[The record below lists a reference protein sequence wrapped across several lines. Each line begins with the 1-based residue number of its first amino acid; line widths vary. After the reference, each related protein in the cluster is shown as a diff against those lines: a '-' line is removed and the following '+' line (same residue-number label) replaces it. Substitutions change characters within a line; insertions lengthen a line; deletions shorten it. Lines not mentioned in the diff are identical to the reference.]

1 MPNSE
6 TPMSQAAINAQNA
19 FIAAVG
25 TAFNQGDDA
34 LDDLITQLGGNVPS
48 NDTTSGA
55 AGVPTTGTLDTDL
68 AGVPVVPTSPNAPAT
83 PTVPVLSVPSSW
95 AWAPSP
101 ASPIML
107 PGGGAGY
114 RAPKGEQWQ
123 GNRRRYTNRSGA
135 RSTNPGYSNAAPAGC
150 PTIIPLVTTIPVP
163 TVVPASPAPSAP
175 GCPTIIPLVTTIP
188 VPTVVPAS
196 PAPSAPSAPSTP
208 PAVSSAP
215 AAPLPDCR
223 TGNYCLDIM
232 NGCVLPSQ
240 VSPQQ
245 LQICSQAGYA
255 GNRSLFPAIAAAGGA
270 GGGAYFGTPE
280 PNPPPYTG
288 SGMSGLGQDDS
299 AAVEAADAGV
309 FSSAIESIITGVVA
323 ALALGVI
330 LKSKKFS

>member
-1 MPNSE
+1 MFIQSSEQCSMPNSE

-175 GCPTIIPLVTTIP
+175 
-188 VPTVVPAS
+188 
-196 PAPSAPSAPSTP
+196 SAPSTP

-215 AAPLPDCR
+215 AATLPDCR

-299 AAVEAADAGV
+299 AAVEAANAGI

>member
-1 MPNSE
+1 MFIQSSEQCSMPNSE

-68 AGVPVVPTSPNAPAT
+68 AGVPVVPTSPNAPST

-175 GCPTIIPLVTTIP
+175 
-188 VPTVVPAS
+188 
-196 PAPSAPSAPSTP
+196 SAPGTP

-299 AAVEAADAGV
+299 AAVEAANAGV

>member
-1 MPNSE
+1 MFIQSSEQCSMPNSE

-175 GCPTIIPLVTTIP
+175 
-188 VPTVVPAS
+188 
-196 PAPSAPSAPSTP
+196 SAPSTP

>member
-1 MPNSE
+1 MFIQSSEQCSMPNSE

-163 TVVPASPAPSAP
+163 TVVPAKLRALHLRPAPRQQYRALRQLRFPTAEP
-175 GCPTIIPLVTTIP
+175 GI
-188 VPTVVPAS
+188 TV
-196 PAPSAPSAPSTP
+196 ST
-208 PAVSSAP
+208 S
-215 AAPLPDCR
+215 
-223 TGNYCLDIM
+223 
-232 NGCVLPSQ
+232 
-240 VSPQQ
+240 
-245 LQICSQAGYA
+245 
-255 GNRSLFPAIAAAGGA
+255 
-270 GGGAYFGTPE
+270 
-280 PNPPPYTG
+280 
-288 SGMSGLGQDDS
+288 
-299 AAVEAADAGV
+299 
-309 FSSAIESIITGVVA
+309 
-323 ALALGVI
+323 
-330 LKSKKFS
+330 

>member
-1 MPNSE
+1 MFIQSSEQCSMPNSE

-25 TAFNQGDDA
+25 TAFDQGDDA
-34 LDDLITQLGGNVPS
+34 LDDLITHLGGNVPS

-175 GCPTIIPLVTTIP
+175 
-188 VPTVVPAS
+188 
-196 PAPSAPSAPSTP
+196 SAPSTP

-299 AAVEAADAGV
+299 AAVEAANAGV

>member
-1 MPNSE
+1 MFIQSSEQCSMPNSE

-68 AGVPVVPTSPNAPAT
+68 AGVPVVPTSPNAPST

-175 GCPTIIPLVTTIP
+175 
-188 VPTVVPAS
+188 
-196 PAPSAPSAPSTP
+196 SAPGTP

-299 AAVEAADAGV
+299 AAVEVANAGV

>member
-1 MPNSE
+1 MFIQSSEQCSMPNSE

-175 GCPTIIPLVTTIP
+175 
-188 VPTVVPAS
+188 
-196 PAPSAPSAPSTP
+196 SAPSTP

-299 AAVEAADAGV
+299 AAVEAANAGV

>member
-1 MPNSE
+1 MFIQSSEQCSMPNSE

-175 GCPTIIPLVTTIP
+175 
-188 VPTVVPAS
+188 
-196 PAPSAPSAPSTP
+196 SAPGTP

>member
-1 MPNSE
+1 MFIQSSEQCSMPNSE

-101 ASPIML
+101 ASPSML

-135 RSTNPGYSNAAPAGC
+135 RSTNPGYSNAAPA
-150 PTIIPLVTTIPVP
+150 
-163 TVVPASPAPSAP
+163 

>member
-1 MPNSE
+1 MFIQSSEQCSMPNSE

-114 RAPKGEQWQ
+114 RAPRGEQWQ

-175 GCPTIIPLVTTIP
+175 
-188 VPTVVPAS
+188 
-196 PAPSAPSAPSTP
+196 SAPGTP

-299 AAVEAADAGV
+299 AAVEAANAGV

>member
-1 MPNSE
+1 MFIQSSEQCSMPNSE

-175 GCPTIIPLVTTIP
+175 
-188 VPTVVPAS
+188 
-196 PAPSAPSAPSTP
+196 SAPSTP

-299 AAVEAADAGV
+299 AAVEAANAGV

-330 LKSKKFS
+330 LRSKKFS

>member
-1 MPNSE
+1 MFIQSSEQCSMPNSE

-25 TAFNQGDDA
+25 TAFDQGDDA

-68 AGVPVVPTSPNAPAT
+68 AGVPVVPTSPNAPST

-175 GCPTIIPLVTTIP
+175 
-188 VPTVVPAS
+188 
-196 PAPSAPSAPSTP
+196 SAPSTP

-223 TGNYCLDIM
+223 TGNYCLDVM

-299 AAVEAADAGV
+299 AAVEAANAGV

>member
-1 MPNSE
+1 
-6 TPMSQAAINAQNA
+6 
-19 FIAAVG
+19 
-25 TAFNQGDDA
+25 
-34 LDDLITQLGGNVPS
+34 
-48 NDTTSGA
+48 
-55 AGVPTTGTLDTDL
+55 
-68 AGVPVVPTSPNAPAT
+68 
-83 PTVPVLSVPSSW
+83 
-95 AWAPSP
+95 
-101 ASPIML
+101 
-107 PGGGAGY
+107 
-114 RAPKGEQWQ
+114 
-123 GNRRRYTNRSGA
+123 
-135 RSTNPGYSNAAPAGC
+135 
-150 PTIIPLVTTIPVP
+150 
-163 TVVPASPAPSAP
+163 
-175 GCPTIIPLVTTIP
+175 
-188 VPTVVPAS
+188 
-196 PAPSAPSAPSTP
+196 
-208 PAVSSAP
+208 
-215 AAPLPDCR
+215 
-223 TGNYCLDIM
+223 M

>member
-1 MPNSE
+1 MFIQSSEQCSMPNSE

-68 AGVPVVPTSPNAPAT
+68 AGVPVVPTSPNAPST

-135 RSTNPGYSNAAPAGC
+135 RSTNPGYSNAAPA
-150 PTIIPLVTTIPVP
+150 
-163 TVVPASPAPSAP
+163 

-299 AAVEAADAGV
+299 AAVEAANAGV

>member
-1 MPNSE
+1 MFIQSSEQCSMTNSE

-175 GCPTIIPLVTTIP
+175 
-188 VPTVVPAS
+188 
-196 PAPSAPSAPSTP
+196 SAPSTP

-299 AAVEAADAGV
+299 AAVEAANAGV

>member
-1 MPNSE
+1 MFIQSSEQCSMPNSE

-25 TAFNQGDDA
+25 TAFDQGDDA

-175 GCPTIIPLVTTIP
+175 
-188 VPTVVPAS
+188 
-196 PAPSAPSAPSTP
+196 SAPGTP

-299 AAVEAADAGV
+299 AAVEAANAGI

>member
-1 MPNSE
+1 MFIQSSEQCSMPNSE

-25 TAFNQGDDA
+25 TAFDQGDDA

-175 GCPTIIPLVTTIP
+175 
-188 VPTVVPAS
+188 
-196 PAPSAPSAPSTP
+196 SAPSTP

-299 AAVEAADAGV
+299 AAVEAANAGV

>member
-1 MPNSE
+1 MFIQSSEQCSMPNSE

-175 GCPTIIPLVTTIP
+175 
-188 VPTVVPAS
+188 
-196 PAPSAPSAPSTP
+196 SAPGTP

-299 AAVEAADAGV
+299 AAVEAANAGV

>member
-1 MPNSE
+1 MFIQSSEQCSMPNSE

-150 PTIIPLVTTIPVP
+150 PTIIPLVTTI
-163 TVVPASPAPSAP
+163 
-175 GCPTIIPLVTTIP
+175 L

-299 AAVEAADAGV
+299 AAVEEANAGV

>member
-1 MPNSE
+1 MFIQSSEQCSMPNSE

-135 RSTNPGYSNAAPAGC
+135 RSTNPGYSNAAP
-150 PTIIPLVTTIPVP
+150 
-163 TVVPASPAPSAP
+163 S

-196 PAPSAPSAPSTP
+196 PAPSAPSAPGTP

-299 AAVEAADAGV
+299 AAVEAANAGV

>member
-1 MPNSE
+1 MFIQSSEQCSMPNSE

-175 GCPTIIPLVTTIP
+175 
-188 VPTVVPAS
+188 
-196 PAPSAPSAPSTP
+196 SAPSTP

-299 AAVEAADAGV
+299 AAVEAANAGI

>member
-1 MPNSE
+1 
-6 TPMSQAAINAQNA
+6 MSQAAINAQNA

-175 GCPTIIPLVTTIP
+175 
-188 VPTVVPAS
+188 
-196 PAPSAPSAPSTP
+196 SAPSTP

-299 AAVEAADAGV
+299 AAVEAANAGV

>member
-1 MPNSE
+1 MFIQSSEQCSMPNSE

-83 PTVPVLSVPSSW
+83 TVPVLSVPSSW

-163 TVVPASPAPSAP
+163 A
-175 GCPTIIPLVTTIP
+175 
-188 VPTVVPAS
+188 VVPAS

-299 AAVEAADAGV
+299 AAVEAANAGV